1 MTRSTDPQSGRE
13 LPKAYLRLDPDVDQ
27 KHPDNLA
34 EFIRLMCASARQRPR
49 GRFANKA
56 VLEALFGRAAVGRF
70 VARGDV
76 EAQPDGSVIT
86 AGWSDWQEGDMT
98 VAERVRRTR
107 HKKAEALLD
116 RYTDVTQPFPD
127 PLPIPLPPSTVLTSP
142 VATVGSETVGETV
155 PSGDPP
161 LMEVI
166 HTIERISR
174 RPWSYRP
181 GSARGPPRGGSPQ
194 VQTRTGLT
202 TTVFLPANGDRPA
215 VASLWR
221 RHRARVV
228 GIALLSPLS
237 YMLVLAA
244 MRIGPV
250 SHIAPAREVSIVFGA
265 WLGSS
270 VLGEGDRSRRLLAS
284 AAFAAGVIALALA

>member
-181 GSARGPPRGGSPQ
+181 GSWAWDTLEPDVRDFGPTEVIRALEAVKNIKHPDGGQLVS
-194 VQTRTGLT
+194 
-202 TTVFLPANGDRPA
+202 AM
-215 VASLWR
+215 
-221 RHRARVV
+221 H
-228 GIALLSPLS
+228 IALHPFSNGKVPKRS
-237 YMLVLAA
+237 LVADPSQYDTG
-244 MRIGPV
+244 M
-250 SHIAPAREVSIVFGA
+250 ETT
-265 WLGSS
+265 
-270 VLGEGDRSRRLLAS
+270 
-284 AAFAAGVIALALA
+284 